1 MRVATSQL
9 NMLAEVLWYEEVA
22 MFLNTDRLP
31 VRVITRIPTP
41 YHLTKRLVAT
51 KVFRTLHKV
60 VS

>member
-31 VRVITRIPTP
+31 VCVTMW
-41 YHLTKRLVAT
+41 
-51 KVFRTLHKV
+51 
-60 VS
+60 VSAGCKQ